1 MTTTSFTEGLHA
13 AEFLVSEGP
22 GYFSRDAVTV
32 ASGQTLTAGAVLG
45 KLTKRLA
52 AAAIPTIVGTG
63 TGLMSNLRF
72 GASVQVGNYVVTLT
86 ETSATAAFTV
96 VAPDGTALPNGAVGT
111 AYVSSHLSFSIAN
124 GGTMTTGDSYTVA
137 VTAGGTPTVVG
148 GTGTGTISA
157 ITLGRAAKNGSYRII
172 NRAVVTNGGDFE
184 IMDPDGISC
193 GRFLM
198 GTGSGAAASWT
209 SDQINFT
216 LTDAT
221 DFILGNYFE
230 VIVATHT
237 GQVKAFSPLAVDGTQ
252 DPIGILLAD
261 VDASSTAKS
270 GTAVSRVAE
279 IDSNKLSWAATV
291 TAAQKAVA
299 LTRLRA
305 LGVVAR

>member
-1 MTTTSFTEGLHA
+1 MTTSFTEGLHA

-45 KLTKRLA
+45 RLTKRQA
-52 AAAIPTIVGTG
+52 AAPIPTIVGTG
-63 TGLMSNLRF
+63 TGLISNLRF
-72 GASVQVGNYVVTLT
+72 GPFVQVGNYVITLLA
-86 ETSATAAFTV
+86 TSATAAFSV

-111 AYVSSHLSFSIAN
+111 AYKSSHLSFSIAD

-137 VTAGGTPTVVG
+137 VTAGGTPAVVG
-148 GTGTGTISA
+148 GTGTGTMSA
-157 ITLGRAAKNGSYRII
+157 ITLGRAAKNGSYRVI
-172 NRAVVTNGGDFE
+172 NRAVVANGGDFE
-184 IMDPDGISC
+184 VLDPDGMSC

-198 GTGSGAAASWT
+198 GTGSGAAASFA

-230 VIVATHT
+230 VVVATHT
-237 GQVKAFSPLAVDGTQ
+237 GQVKAFDPTAVDGTHV
-252 DPIGILLAD
+252 PYGILLAD
-261 VDASSTAKS
+261 VDASSAAKA
-270 GTAVSRVAE
+270 GTAIVRVAE

-291 TAAQKAVA
+291 TAAQKAAA
-299 LTRLRA
+299 LSLLRA
-305 LGVVAR
+305 GGVVAR

>member
-1 MTTTSFTEGLHA
+1 MTTSFTEGLHA

-45 KLTKRLA
+45 RLTKRQA
-52 AAAIPTIVGTG
+52 AAPIPTIVGTG

-72 GASVQVGNYVVTLT
+72 GPFVQVGNYVITLLA
-86 ETSATAAFTV
+86 TSATAAFSV

-111 AYVSSHLSFSIAN
+111 AYKSSHLSFSIAD

-137 VTAGGTPTVVG
+137 VTAGGTPAVVG
-148 GTGTGTISA
+148 GTGTGTMSA
-157 ITLGRAAKNGSYRII
+157 ITLGRAAKNGSYRVI
-172 NRAVVTNGGDFE
+172 NRAVVANGGDFE
-184 IMDPDGISC
+184 ILDPDGMSC

-198 GTGSGAAASWT
+198 GTGSGAAASFA

-230 VIVATHT
+230 VVVATHT
-237 GQVKAFSPLAVDGTQ
+237 GQVKAFDPTAVDGTHE
-252 DPIGILLAD
+252 PYGILLAD
-261 VDASSTAKS
+261 VDASSAAKA
-270 GTAVSRVAE
+270 GTAIVRIAE
-279 IDSNKLSWAATV
+279 IDSNKLSWGASV

-299 LTRLRA
+299 LAQLRA
-305 LGVVAR
+305 GGVVAR

>member
-1 MTTTSFTEGLHA
+1 MTTSSFTEGLHA

-22 GYFSRDAVTV
+22 GYLSRDAVTV
-32 ASGQTLTAGAVLG
+32 ASGQALTAGAVLG

-52 AAAIPTIVGTG
+52 AAPIPTIVGTG
-63 TGLMSNLRF
+63 TGLMSDLRF
-72 GASVQVGNYVVTLT
+72 GPFVQVGNYVITLLA
-86 ETSATAAFTV
+86 TSATAAFSVT
-96 VAPDGTALPNGAVGT
+96 APDGTALPNGAVGT
-111 AYVSSHLSFSIAN
+111 AYKSAHLSFLISN
-124 GGTMTTGDSYTVA
+124 GGTMTLNDSYTVV

-172 NRAVVTNGGDFE
+172 NRAVVVNGGDFE
-184 IMDPDGISC
+184 VLDPDGMSC

-198 GTGSGAAASWT
+198 GTGSGGAASFA

-237 GQVKAFSPLAVDGTQ
+237 GQVKALDPTAVDGTHI
-252 DPIGILLAD
+252 PYGVLLAD
-261 VDASSTAKS
+261 VDASSAAKA
-270 GTAVSRVAE
+270 GTAIARFAE

-291 TAAQKAVA
+291 AAAQKAAA
-299 LTRLRA
+299 LAQLRA